1 MILTEN
7 NKLYTNV
14 IILIAFTILIVIK
27 MYSGFQNKDF
37 DYLDIA
43 INSGLILLAIR
54 NIIKLIKPQESKNN
68 I

>member
-27 MYSGFQNKDF
+27 IYSGFQNKDF

-43 INSGLILLAIR
+43 INSGLILLVIR